1 MTGNTGLGQ
10 APAGGGGQRAA
21 LGEQWRINSCFCG
34 QFRLRR
40 KQGRSGYVSL
50 VYFSPNYTLNPDGV
64 NKSVGRG
71 QSVYPLRMEGGESCP
86 NKHSGL
92 LLCTGIL
99 LALFNC
105 FFLGGGYKKR
115 INSNISRSNWNP
127 WKETVIKNNILICIF
142 ICKRNE
148 INLRVCIWEVLGSWR
163 EGAWQK
169 DEARGLGLILLRG

>member
-71 QSVYPLRMEGGESCP
+71 QSVYPLRMEGGKVAP
-86 NKHSGL
+86 TN
-92 LLCTGIL
+92 IQD
-99 LALFNC
+99 FC
-105 FFLGGGYKKR
+105 FVQAYYWHCLTAFSWGGGYKKR